1 LGSNSFGHWF
11 NDETGG
17 FLQHSPV
24 KITVLKLRVSIAP
37 GSVLIRHQAAA
48 PFGSPTHGIS
58 GEQLPHDTG
67 NRLITGF

>member
-11 NDETGG
+11 NDEIGG

-37 GSVLIRHQAAA
+37 GSTLSLQK
-48 PFGSPTHGIS
+48 P
-58 GEQLPHDTG
+58 D
-67 NRLITGF
+67 GFRDKESRVKL